1 MHSRRSLPSLGLR
14 AAALAAGALLLVAT
28 LAGVAS
34 AEPGKTPVLVITD
47 FPVRASLIPDDTFW
61 ADQWGLRSVQAD
73 LAWNVETGSRSVFV
87 AVVDTGVWWTHN
99 DILANM
105 WSNTDGTHGYDFI
118 DSDTNPMDED
128 TAGGTFHGTGVAG
141 VVAALLDNGYQIAGA
156 AQVGVMAL
164 RALGPNGEGSSYNTS
179 RAIRWAADRGAK
191 IINLSL
197 GTNDTFS
204 GPTDMQLAI
213 DYAWGRGALVV
224 AAAGN
229 AGVNRLDY
237 PARLPNVVSVAALE
251 EGGSRAGYS
260 NYGAGLDISAPGS
273 RILTLTAN
281 HQIHY
286 LYGTSLAAPYVS
298 AAAALLWSY
307 EPALTNVDVW
317 NILNRTAE
325 DKGSPGPDTGYG
337 WGEVDYWGAIN
348 ALNRPFISV
357 NNVPN
362 QVARSAEFTVG
373 WSILGPS
380 GLPISDTHLV
390 WGTSPGGL
398 GNATPA
404 QTGATKANFTA
415 GGLRMPEGASA
426 FYFKVV
432 ATVNGTPYESEVRSV
447 TVTSLPDFLF
457 VLYNL
462 FASNLLYLA
471 LFILALAAIVAFVP
485 SRRRRARR
493 AVYHP
498 RVGYPYAY
506 RPVMPP
512 PAAPPPAV
520 PRAAPPPYVAPAPP
534 PVPPPVVPAAAPA
547 SPPPTSGPPPAA
559 AGPTKKRCPNCGMT
573 VNADNLFCFFCGH
586 AFR

>member
-1 MHSRRSLPSLGLR
+1 MRVRHLLPRIWRPTLVHSRRSLPSIGLR

-61 ADQWGLRSVQAD
+61 ADQWGLRSVEAD
-73 LAWNVETGSRSVFV
+73 LAWNVETGSQSVIV

-224 AAAGN
+224 AAA
-229 AGVNRLDY
+229 
-237 PARLPNVVSVAALE
+237 
-251 EGGSRAGYS
+251 
-260 NYGAGLDISAPGS
+260 
-273 RILTLTAN
+273 
-281 HQIHY
+281 
-286 LYGTSLAAPYVS
+286 
-298 AAAALLWSY
+298 ALLWSY

-373 WSILGPS
+373 WSILGPA
-380 GLPISDTHLV
+380 GLPISDTHVV

-506 RPVMPP
+506 RPTAPP
-512 PAAPPPAV
+512 PAQPPPAV